1 MAKIVG
7 IDLGTTFS
15 AIAHINKYGEPAIIP
30 NSQRD
35 RLTPSV
41 IQFPADRGSQILVGK
56 PAVQNALVFPN
67 RTFAEV
73 KGKMGTSTEEFFRTS
88 KRDDFSDDFSSDQVS
103 TLKSV
108 GVKSAAEL
116 SAHILQKLKQD
127 AEGHLRMEGEISENE
142 DITGACITVP
152 TSFPDSARRATR
164 DAAKIAGFEE
174 VTLID
179 EPIASAY
186 SYRHLFGKDQN
197 VLVADLGG
205 GTNDISLLKI
215 SGKISDPKIEVVDKN
230 TDRNLGGRNFDRKII
245 THVLTEFTKQH
256 GPREPERT
264 PEERLA
270 VQRLVDD
277 AIRAKEVLSASRE
290 ETKVIYQNAGKSISV
305 SLTRQGFEELT
316 KNLVKRYKEQYKIA
330 LQRAKMEWDAIDTV
344 LLVGGSSRMPMIQEA
359 AAEVSGKE
367 INLSK
372 VDLDA
377 SVALGAAIRGE
388 HVLNPSQVAPNKPKP
403 ELINIASDHLGV
415 VIYDDK
421 REKYVVD
428 LMVEAGQKI
437 PCNNERDYWPQRA
450 AGQEKLAVNLVT
462 VSIVQGL
469 EQGALIDIDKLNDDL
484 HLVGSFPLKMPQGA
498 PATAK
503 IQLVWKYNADE
514 IVEVEARG
522 PDGRTEKVVID
533 TPGLDPEEVKE
544 AAGFLQRQEI
554 A

>member
-30 NSQRD
+30 NAEGDS
-35 RLTPSV
+35 LTPSV
-41 IQFPADRGSQILVGK
+41 IQFGSPILVGI
-56 PAVQNALVFPN
+56 PAAQNALVYPDK
-67 RTFAEV
+67 TFVEV
-73 KGKMGTSTEEFFRTS
+73 KRKMGTSKEDFFKLKSPEE
-88 KRDDFSDDFSSDQVS
+88 DGFSRAQVS
-103 TLKSV
+103 VLKSARI
-108 GVKSAAEL
+108 KSAEQL
-116 SAHILQKLKQD
+116 SALILTKLKQD
-127 AEGHLRMEGEISENE
+127 AEQRLRMEGEIPENE

-152 TSFPDSARRATR
+152 AGFSDSARKATM

-186 SYRHLFGKDQN
+186 AYRDLLSKDQN

-205 GTNDISLLKI
+205 GTNDISLLTI
-215 SGKISDPKIEVVDKN
+215 SGKISDPKIKVVSKN
-230 TDRNLGGRNFDRKII
+230 SDRNLGGRDWNRAII
-245 THVLTEFTKQH
+245 EHVLKEFVKQH
-256 GPREPERT
+256 GTRKPQKT
-264 PEERLA
+264 PEERHA
-270 VQRLVDD
+270 AQNFVTEV
-277 AIRAKEVLSASRE
+277 IRAKKVLSKAK
-290 ETKVIYQNAGKSISV
+290 ETRVNYHNAGKSISV

-316 KNLVKRYKEQYKIA
+316 KNLVERYKIQCQISLNEG
-330 LQRAKMEWDAIDTV
+330 KMEWDDVDTV

-359 AAEVSGKE
+359 IAEVSGKE
-367 INLSK
+367 IGLSK
-372 VDLDA
+372 VDLDT

-388 HVLNPSQVAPNKPKP
+388 DVLNPFQEAANERKP
-403 ELINIASDHLGV
+403 ELTNIASDHLGV

-428 LMVEAGQKI
+428 LMVEAGEKI

-450 AGQEKLAVNLVT
+450 ASQEKLAVNLVT

-469 EQGALIDIDKLNDDL
+469 EQGALIDIDKLNDDP

-522 PDGRTEKVVID
+522 PDGRTEKVVIE